1 MAKRHPD
8 SPLALA
14 VLALLRERPM
24 HPYEMA
30 STLRERRKEAS
41 IKLRYG
47 SLYTVIKSLHDHD
60 FIVARERV
68 RIGRRPERTV
78 FELTQAGAARLDEWM
93 AELLAQPAKEYPR
106 FEAALSLMPVL
117 PPDRVAELL
126 DARAQSLEHR
136 IAEVEEDMATA
147 AQEGVAE
154 LFLIEGA
161 YEAAMLRT
169 EQSFVTLLAA
179 RIRGGDIAGLDFWKD
194 FHNGARP
201 QQP

>member
-1 MAKRHPD
+1 MAKRQPD

-30 STLRERRKEAS
+30 ATLKERRKEAS

-47 SLYTVIKSLHDHD
+47 SLYTVIKSLQDHD
-60 FIVARERV
+60 FIVARERL
-68 RIGRRPERTV
+68 RDGRRPERTV
-78 FELTQAGAARLDEWM
+78 FELTPAGAARLDDWM
-93 AELLAQPAKEYPR
+93 AELLARPAKEYPR

-117 PPDRVAELL
+117 PPERVAELL
-126 DARAQSLEHR
+126 DARAQSLGHR
-136 IAEVEEDMATA
+136 IAEVEADMSSGAKA
-147 AQEGVAE
+147 GVAE

-169 EQSFVTLLAA
+169 EQRFVTELAA
-179 RIRGGDIAGLDFWKD
+179 RIRRGDIKGLDFWKD
-194 FHNGARP
+194 FHKGTRP
-201 QQP
+201 QRP